1 MMERANLL
9 AIGDESGASAVEFA
23 LVAPVLLMAMMG
35 LFDLGYNV
43 YTATLLEGAIQ
54 KAARD
59 STIEGSVSK
68 TSTLDGRVT
77 DMVRNIAPQAQL
89 TFKRTAYASFS
100 DVGKPEDFT
109 DVNNDGMCDAG
120 EPFEDANGNG
130 VWDADQGKA
139 GSGGARDAVLYE
151 VKVTYPRPFPVT
163 AIFGM
168 SADYAMTSRT
178 VLRNQPYNVS
188 EKTVK
193 VLNCP

>member
-1 MMERANLL
+1 MERANLL